1 MKSLNKILKKGNQN
15 EYIQALNNFIAN
27 NMEKKELTVRDL
39 IKKLLDFNPDAK
51 VTINLTSVPFPLYS
65 DFSLCWGNDNEGDSC
80 ASLEER
86 LESKKTAS
94 DVMFDFTSPE
104 R

>member
-1 MKSLNKILKKGNQN
+1 
-15 EYIQALNNFIAN
+15 
-27 NMEKKELTVRDL
+27 MEKKKLTVRDL
-39 IKKLLDFNPDAK
+39 IRKLLEFNMDAK
-51 VTINLTSVPFPLYS
+51 VTINTTGVPFPLYS

-80 ASLEER
+80 TSKEER
-86 LESKKTAS
+86 LELKKTAS

>member
-1 MKSLNKILKKGNQN
+1 
-15 EYIQALNNFIAN
+15 
-27 NMEKKELTVRDL
+27 MEKKELTVRDL
-39 IKKLLDFNPDAK
+39 IRNLLEFNMDAT
-51 VTINLTSVPFPLYS
+51 VTINLTGVPFPLYS

-80 ASLEER
+80 SSKEER

-104 R
+104 RK